1 MSAATK
7 GQSRHCSINL
17 AALPEAASQEQLSA
31 VLLAIDGVEQVRVTE
46 AVLDIEYVFPRAC
59 FAEIRAGISGCFEGE
74 TFPVLDTWR
83 YRLRAFMEAN
93 EQAHLQAAHD
103 WYSYSR
109 DIYLHYHA
117 LEEARQPNPHQ
128 QLWRRHQQTRRTGR
142 RPT

>member
-1 MSAATK
+1 M
-7 GQSRHCSINL
+7 QEQYRHLRIKLAVALDTGVAEQLN
-17 AALPEAASQEQLSA
+17 AALLALEGVEQLSIA
-31 VLLAIDGVEQVRVTE
+31 DAT
-46 AVLDIEYVFPRAC
+46 LDIEYAFPRTC
-59 FAEIRAGISGCFEGE
+59 IAEVTAGLAGFSREAGLKL
-74 TFPVLDTWR
+74 PVGWR
-83 YRLRAFMEAN
+83 LRLRAFMEEN
-93 EQAHLQAAHD
+93 ERAHIQGAGD